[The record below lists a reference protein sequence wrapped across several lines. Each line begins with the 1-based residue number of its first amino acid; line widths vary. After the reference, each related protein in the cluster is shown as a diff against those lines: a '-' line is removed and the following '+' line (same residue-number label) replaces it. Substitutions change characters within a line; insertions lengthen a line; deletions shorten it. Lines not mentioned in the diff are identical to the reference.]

1 MNSPVRRLAFGLTL
15 VQMVR
20 LAVLGA
26 MAFALMFLAEVPL
39 PPFPSFL
46 KYDAGDVPAIFA
58 SLAMGPWGGAL
69 VELLKDGLYLLSG
82 KSEFGWLG
90 VLPNL
95 LAGLAL
101 VTLTGLTAR
110 RFPTRW
116 GAAAGM
122 AGGAVAMAALLSAL
136 NYAWFLPVF
145 YHLPSEA
152 VAPMVVG
159 TILPFNLVKAGISGA
174 LVLLLYPRLA
184 PVVGVPVQDGRVLWS
199 GSLLGVR
206 HPR

>member
-1 MNSPVRRLAFGLTL
+1 MKRSVRALPFGLTL
-15 VQMVR
+15 AQTVR

-26 MAFALMFLAEVPL
+26 MAFVLMFFAEVPL
-39 PPFPSFL
+39 PPFPAFL

-58 SLAMGPWGGAL
+58 ALAMGPWGGAL
-69 VELLKDGLYLLSG
+69 VELIKSALYLLSG

-101 VTLTGLTAR
+101 VAVTGLTAR
-110 RFPTRW
+110 RFPSRA

-122 AGGAVAMAALLSAL
+122 AGGAVLMAGLLSLL
-136 NYAWFLPVF
+136 NYAWFLPVL

-159 TILPFNLVKAGISGA
+159 AILPFNLAKAGISG
-174 LVLLLYPRLA
+174 LVVLLLYPRLA
-184 PVVGVPVQDGRVLWS
+184 PVVGVPVREGRVLWS
-199 GSLLGVR
+199 GQLVEAR